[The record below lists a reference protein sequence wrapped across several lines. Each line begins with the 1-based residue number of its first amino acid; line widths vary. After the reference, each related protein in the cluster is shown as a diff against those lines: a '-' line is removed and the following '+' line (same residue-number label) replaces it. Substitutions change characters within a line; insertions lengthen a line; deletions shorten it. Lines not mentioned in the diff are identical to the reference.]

1 LHRRETTFVA
11 LGVAV
16 IGAAGGALLL
26 MRDGA
31 GKLEV
36 AASRR
41 STPDSVESR
50 AKVAPET
57 AEPAA
62 AANPANDADPSAR
75 DRARPGVDARRAAE
89 PAPEVDF
96 LGLVLIRN
104 PPEDAPPE
112 EGTLILRCVD
122 AAAPPRRIEVA
133 VKEGRFVGRGPL
145 AAEVE
150 VERLE
155 LSGRELATLEQRWP
169 LSKRWIEIAA
179 TWAPARVLHVV
190 DRATGLEL
198 DDVTVRW
205 DVHLEGETRFTVG
218 FPFAA
223 GATRSG
229 SPDGHASPLRLFGD
243 SARLDFVVHAAEHGD
258 ERVRFESW
266 DKEFTVALRP
276 PASVRVKVEPWP
288 AAAAEGASEPRRGR
302 PAVVVASAEFVGD
315 ESYGAS
321 RSRAEERWVERA
333 PPSLR
338 AAVRAA
344 LDRGTLRRAA
354 ASTPLRHVAP
364 IDAEGVARFDDLSEG
379 SWVAWVDDVERA
391 SPSEVTRVD
400 ATSFRSVRRFED
412 AWRHDPVPFTADAG
426 GRTEVVL
433 RAEPRRRDPCSVVV
447 HGFDAGTGME
457 LELHPEDVRV
467 LALDGSDPAE
477 FGVVRVEDGGDGGGA
492 AKPADGAI
500 RATAGLAQVF
510 VELGSRPDYLPS
522 ETIAELAPGSNDVRV
537 ALTRVEGVVVEV
549 VLDAAGGSEEVD
561 GARSIREFRLIGGG
575 QDLRCDLGWSSPNG
589 RPTCLRHRFPPLP
602 PGRYELL
609 VPENRGFD
617 RSGTIPVE
625 VRGGETTVVELHG
638 PRSLRY
644 VGSASN
650 R

>member
-1 LHRRETTFVA
+1 LRRREITLVA
-11 LGVAV
+11 LLAAV
-16 IGAAGGALLL
+16 GGAAGGALLL
-26 MRDGA
+26 MRDETKRSA
-31 GKLEV
+31 TPTQRP
-36 AASRR
+36 AA
-41 STPDSVESR
+41 PDSVESR
-50 AKVAPET
+50 AASALET
-57 AEPAA
+57 ADPAA
-62 AANPANDADPSAR
+62 AAHPEDPAAPVHV
-75 DRARPGVDARRAAE
+75 RPDVDARRAVE

-104 PPEDAPPE
+104 PPEGAPPE

-145 AAEVE
+145 GAEVE

-155 LSGRELATLEQRWP
+155 LSGRELATFEQRWP

-198 DDVTVRW
+198 DDVTVRF
-205 DVHLEGETRFTVG
+205 DAHLEGGTSIAVG

-229 SPDGHASPLRLFGD
+229 SPGGHASPLRIFGD
-243 SARLDFVVHAAEHGD
+243 SSRLDFVVHAAEHGD
-258 ERVRFESW
+258 ERVRFDAW
-266 DKEFTVALRP
+266 DKELTVALRP

-288 AAAAEGASEPRRGR
+288 VAATEGASEQRRGR
-302 PAVVVASAEFVGD
+302 PAVVVASAEFDGD

-338 AAVRAA
+338 YAVRAA
-344 LDRGTLRRAA
+344 LDRRALRRAA
-354 ASTPLRHVAP
+354 ASTPLCHVAP

-391 SPSEVTRVD
+391 SPCEVMLVD
-400 ATSFRSVRRFED
+400 ANSFRSVRRFED
-412 AWRHDPVPFTADAG
+412 TWRHDPSPFSADAG

-433 RAEPRRRDPCSVVV
+433 RAEQRRRDASSVVV
-447 HGFDAGTGME
+447 HGFDERTGTE
-457 LELHPEDVRV
+457 LELHAEDVRV
-467 LALDGSDPAE
+467 IALDGSDPAE
-477 FGVVRVEDGGDGGGA
+477 FGVVRVESGGDGDGA
-492 AKPADGAI
+492 AKRADGAT
-500 RATAGLAQVF
+500 RATAGLAQVL
-510 VELGSRPDYLPS
+510 VDLGSRPDYEPS
-522 ETIAELAPGSNDVRV
+522 ETIVDLAPGSNEVRV
-537 ALTRVEGVVVEV
+537 ALARVEGVVVEV
-549 VLDAAGGSEEVD
+549 VLDGAGKSEEGD
-561 GARSIREFRLIGGG
+561 GAPSVRDLRLIGGG

-609 VPENRGFD
+609 VPEDLGFD

-625 VRGGETTVVELHG
+625 VRAGETTLVELHG
-638 PRSLRY
+638 PRSLRFI
-644 VGSASN
+644 GRASS

>member
-1 LHRRETTFVA
+1 LHRRKVTFVV
-11 LGVAV
+11 LWVAV

-26 MRDGA
+26 MRDDA
-31 GKLEV
+31 KKLEV
-36 AASRR
+36 PSSRR
-41 STPDSVESR
+41 SAPDSVESR
-50 AKVAPET
+50 AAAAPET

-62 AANPANDADPSAR
+62 AANLANDANPSAR
-75 DRARPGVDARRAAE
+75 DRARPDVDVRRAAE

-104 PPEDAPPE
+104 PPEGAPPE

-133 VKEGRFVGRGPL
+133 VKEGRFAGRGPL
-145 AAEVE
+145 GAEVE

-179 TWAPARVLHVV
+179 SWSPARVLHVV
-190 DRATGLEL
+190 DSGTGREL
-198 DDVTVRW
+198 DDVTVRF
-205 DVHLEGETRFTVG
+205 DAHLEGATSIAVG

-229 SPDGHASPLRLFGD
+229 SPGGHASPLRFFGD
-243 SARLDFVVHAAEHGD
+243 SSRLDFVVHAAEHGD
-258 ERVRFESW
+258 ERVRFDAW
-266 DKEFTVALRP
+266 DKELTVALRP

-288 AAAAEGASEPRRGR
+288 VAAAEGASEQRRGR
-302 PAVVVASAEFVGD
+302 PAVVVASVEFDGD
-315 ESYGAS
+315 ESFGAS
-321 RSRAEERWVERA
+321 RSRAEERWVEKA

-338 AAVRAA
+338 AAARAA

-391 SPSEVTRVD
+391 LPREVTLVD
-400 ATSFRSVRRFED
+400 AHSFRAVRSFED
-412 AWRHDPVPFTADAG
+412 AWRHDPVPFTAAAG
-426 GRTEVVL
+426 ERTEVVL
-433 RAEPRRRDPCSVVV
+433 RAEERRRDSSSVVV
-447 HGFDAGTGME
+447 HGFDARTGTE
-457 LELHPEDVRV
+457 LELNPADVRV
-467 LALDGSDPAE
+467 VAVDGSDPAE
-477 FGVVRVEDGGDGGGA
+477 FGVVVVEGGGA

-510 VELGSRPDYLPS
+510 VDLGSRPDYEPS
-522 ETIAELAPGSNDVRV
+522 ETIVELAPGSNDVRV
-537 ALTRVEGVVVEV
+537 ALSRVEGVVVEV
-549 VLDAAGGSEEVD
+549 VLDGAGESEEGD
-561 GARSIREFRLIGGG
+561 GAWAIREFRLIGGG
-575 QDLRCDLGWSSPNG
+575 QDLRSDLGWSSPNG
-589 RPTCLRHRFPPLP
+589 RPTCLRHRFRPLP

-625 VRGGETTVVELHG
+625 VRAGETTVVELHG

-644 VGSASN
+644 VGDASS